1 MPDTTVRRVAS
12 AYASALVDASPE
24 GIVALFGELPRFS
37 SPFSQWETPSAVRA
51 ACIARTAA
59 LDDVAVDH
67 VLAQDDHAVLLWR
80 ATVRGEPVEGCDVLT
95 LTGSAVDRVDVYL
108 RPAAVLPT
116 VLAAMTDAWPR

>member
-1 MPDTTVRRVAS
+1 MPPTSARHVAS
-12 AYASALVDASPE
+12 AYATALADASPSALF
-24 GIVALFGELPRFS
+24 ALFGERPRFH

-51 ACIARTAA
+51 ACTARAAA
-59 LDDVAVDH
+59 LVGVAVDH
-67 VLAQDDHAVLLWR
+67 VLTQDDHAVLLWR

-95 LTGSAVDRVDVYL
+95 LDGSTVDRVDVYL